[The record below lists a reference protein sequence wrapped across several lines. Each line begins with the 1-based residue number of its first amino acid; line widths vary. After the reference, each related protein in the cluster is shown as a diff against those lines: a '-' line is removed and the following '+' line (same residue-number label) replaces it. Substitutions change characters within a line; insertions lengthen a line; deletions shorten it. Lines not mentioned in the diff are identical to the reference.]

1 MAKVTELHSR
11 EDFAGLLEA
20 SRAQPVVLLKH
31 SIACPISAR
40 AQEQFVQLENDAD
53 PPLYCLVVQY
63 ARDVS
68 NHVAEH
74 SGIPHQTP
82 QVLVFS
88 QGAVSYHASH
98 HAITCGSLR
107 DAARDAASTQSP
119 SEA

>member
-11 EDFAGLLEA
+11 EDFDALLDA
-20 SRAQPVVLLKH
+20 SREQPVVLLKH

-68 NHVAEH
+68 AYVAEKTGVRH
-74 SGIPHQTP
+74 ETP
-82 QVLVFS
+82 QALVFS
-88 QGAVSYHASH
+88 GGGVAFHASH
-98 HAITCGSLR
+98 HAITAGRLR
-107 DAARDAASTQSP
+107 DAAAEAASS
-119 SEA
+119 SAA